1 MAGDT
6 EASSDADRPGV
17 EGGNADLSGI
27 SGDSEADE
35 ADWGQSAVLPV
46 GGYGPGAYE
55 EKTEQQVC
63 SSAGSCWKLRLG
75 ERFIVTRKLEAGIL
89 LAAKKKGLKMS
100 ANIFG
105 LLLILSGIFVLLT
118 MVGVFEAWV
127 IRWIKRDAD
136 AAEREWVKTL
146 KKWTKL

>member
-1 MAGDT
+1 M
-6 EASSDADRPGV
+6 
-17 EGGNADLSGI
+17 
-27 SGDSEADE
+27 
-35 ADWGQSAVLPV
+35 
-46 GGYGPGAYE
+46 
-55 EKTEQQVC
+55 
-63 SSAGSCWKLRLG
+63 
-75 ERFIVTRKLEAGIL
+75 TRKLEAGIL